1 MQIPRGGNQ
10 VKTIKLN
17 TGDIVRFE
25 SALNINE
32 EISALLIPV
41 LTAVENEAET
51 DTHLMLREIQRI
63 ANEQYF
69 TLRELAEVMK

>member
-1 MQIPRGGNQ
+1 MQTPRGGNQ

-17 TGDIVRFE
+17 TGDIVRFK

-51 DTHLMLREIQRI
+51 DTHLMLRAIHRI
-63 ANEQYF
+63 VNEQYLA
-69 TLRELAEVMK
+69 LRDLAEVMK

>member
-1 MQIPRGGNQ
+1 M
-10 VKTIKLN
+10 KTIKLN